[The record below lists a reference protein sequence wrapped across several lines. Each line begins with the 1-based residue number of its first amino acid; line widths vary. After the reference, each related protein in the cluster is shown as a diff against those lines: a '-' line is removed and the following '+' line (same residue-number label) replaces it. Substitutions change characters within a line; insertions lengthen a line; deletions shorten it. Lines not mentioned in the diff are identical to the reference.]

1 MKFLKNNVFEIIFN
15 IIFIIVFLVV
25 GNYMIGGWGSFSDD
39 LINNPTLA
47 WLVGII
53 IFSVCTSG
61 LIKMLALK
69 VLNNRKKLL
78 LILLILI
85 IEIVLIFYLVHKIL
99 FF

>member
-1 MKFLKNNVFEIIFN
+1 MKFLKDNVFEIIFN
-15 IIFIIVFLVV
+15 IIFIIVFLIV
-25 GNYMIGGWGSFSDD
+25 GNYMIGGWGSFSED
-39 LINNPTLA
+39 LNSNSTLA

-69 VLNNRKKLL
+69 MLNNRKKLL
-78 LILLILI
+78 LILLIPI
-85 IEIVLIFYLVHKIL
+85 VEIVLIFYLIYKIL